1 MIIVTLMIH
10 WLIMENWCE
19 HAQMWL
25 ECNQT
30 DMLASRHSWVNG
42 IHPTLPGPLC
52 KCQGTQCNTSTIIR
66 LQWTTSDR
74 YIQRN
79 VHIHYP
85 PPLTLEVWISV
96 NAARWSS
103 VSPYTN
109 HASRYKCNGRS
120 TATILANNTHKPT
133 AVLAINA
140 THLASLPIR
149 SQTRLDLPMD

>member
-1 MIIVTLMIH
+1 MSEKFIDNCYINDTY
-10 WLIMENWCE
+10 WLIMANWCE

-30 DMLASRHSWVNG
+30 DMLASRHSWVNA
-42 IHPTLPGPLC
+42 IHPILPGPLY
-52 KCQGTQCNTSTIIR
+52 KCQGTQCNTLTIIH

-79 VHIHYP
+79 VHIQYP
-85 PPLTLEVWISV
+85 PPLTLKALISV

-103 VSPYTN
+103 VSPYNN
-109 HASRYKCNGRS
+109 HASRYKYNGRS
-120 TATILANNTHKPT
+120 TATILATNTRKPT

-140 THLASLPIR
+140 THLNCIASI
-149 SQTRLDLPMD
+149 SQPK